1 MLDKQCFPPVDLY
14 VRGELPEALAG
25 SFVVACN
32 RRHKDRTLFSR
43 WHDSQSDLVRIDI
56 TPGRPGR
63 ARAHVLAVDSS
74 GADVGARGAESIKQ
88 GCRAENRQSWLYLTQ
103 PNHGLNVEHETLW
116 ATNLLFG
123 FPLEVDLWKWKSR
136 RLLQYVQPTADAPR
150 ATSTAHFA
158 WSLDRRHA
166 YFHQSL
172 LTDQSPVKAAD
183 LRLVRL
189 DTRTGSQ
196 RIWNLIPP
204 TNDNHFEVANFHS
217 AFFFEEHGRPHVGLL
232 RTGAVV
238 ENLAP
243 HSKPFDHRVIPS
255 PKSTIWVVDIDDSA
269 KPLQAQLLP
278 GIEDIDAIAL
288 SHLDVD
294 NRGGDGFVL
303 YANYKEADV
312 AEETHGVNVYGEAP
326 NRVAEHY
333 SGMTVEALNV
343 GTLIRIA
350 YRNGVTTV
358 KSFKRAYDAG
368 RTSLGHTWL
377 PINIQTDTTGK
388 ALFCTFSG
396 FRPRLLPSH
405 IALAYPKRS
414 VDSRSVYYVPPVLMR
429 FDANRLEPDA
439 SGSLSHISYA
449 EPMAL
454 SVVGSVDN
462 GYVCTFSPEL
472 GLRVY
477 RASDLSHMVAHVIA
491 HPIWHCGHSHFRPA
505 PAHMEFAQR

>member
-1 MLDKQCFPPVDLY
+1 MVDKGRIPPVDLY
-14 VRGELPEALAG
+14 VRGELPNELAG
-25 SFVVACN
+25 SFVIACS
-32 RRHKDRTLFSR
+32 RRHKDRSLFSR

-63 ARAHVLAVDSS
+63 ARAKVLAVDSS
-74 GADVGARGAESIKQ
+74 GVDVSARGAV
-88 GCRAENRQSWLYLTQ
+88 RTRQDGRPVRDRPRSYLTQ
-103 PNHGLNVEHETLW
+103 PNHGLNIENGTLW

-123 FPLEVDLWKWKSR
+123 YPLEVDLWKWKPR
-136 RLLQYVQPTADAPR
+136 RLLQLVEPTAGER
-150 ATSTAHFA
+150 ATSTSHFA
-158 WSLDRRHA
+158 WSLDRRYA
-166 YFHQSL
+166 YFHESA
-172 LTDQSPVKAAD
+172 LTDESPAKAAD
-183 LRLVRL
+183 LRIVRL
-189 DTRTGSQ
+189 DTRTGSERVWKLNSPVQ
-196 RIWNLIPP
+196 DSRL
-204 TNDNHFEVANFHS
+204 EVANFHS
-217 AFFFEEHGRPHVGLL
+217 AFYFEEGGLPHIGLL

-238 ENLAP
+238 EHLAP
-243 HSKPFDHRVIPS
+243 HSKPSEHRVCPS
-255 PKSTIWVVDIDDSA
+255 PKSTIWVVPIKDSTQQ
-269 KPLQAQLLP
+269 LQAQLLP
-278 GIEDIDAIAL
+278 GIENIDAIAL

-326 NRVAEHY
+326 HGVTEHY

-343 GTLIRIA
+343 GTVIRVVH
-350 YRNGVTTV
+350 RKGVTTV
-358 KSFKRAYDAG
+358 QSFKRAYDAG

-377 PINIQTDTTGK
+377 PINIQTDATGK
-388 ALFCTFSG
+388 ALFCTFAG

-405 IALAYPKRS
+405 VARAYPKRS
-414 VDSRSVYYVPPVLMR
+414 IDPLSVYYVPPVLMR

-439 SGSLSHISYA
+439 TGSLSHISYA
-449 EPMAL
+449 EPMAM

-477 RASDLSHMVAHVIA
+477 RASDLSHMVAHVVA
-491 HPIWHCGHSHFRPA
+491 HPIWHCGSDYFRPA